1 MWDRRCAK
9 QDTLFTII
17 VYRENVF
24 REGFGGG
31 FTNGGDSVSM
41 GSPAPA
47 EKFSSGGR
55 CAILKL
61 DAGSVSAIES
71 VGALKGR
78 TSAPAF
84 EDTIFRF
91 FIFFV
96 LDAMAELYA
105 SSSLWR
111 GIIGVEV
118 VFIFIFNYTMPAYL
132 LILALFIFWNGPTHP
147 FLGSAFNLGRGRN
160 RDQWHWAGDRGPRRV
175 WYHSPG

>member
-1 MWDRRCAK
+1 
-9 QDTLFTII
+9 
-17 VYRENVF
+17 
-24 REGFGGG
+24 
-31 FTNGGDSVSM
+31 M

-111 GIIGVEV
+111 WIIGVEV

-132 LILALFIFWNGPTHP
+132 LIRALFIFWNGPTP
-147 FLGSAFNLGRGRN
+147 LLFRIGIQSRSGEEPRPMALGRG
-160 RDQWHWAGDRGPRRV
+160 PRTPTCLVPLARLIEAV
-175 WYHSPG
+175 WMFWDLLDGHCFYGK